1 MKYYVIQGDNLI
13 NECMVIGFN
22 QKEETISQKS
32 EYKNKIYTL
41 VAYYMLY
48 FCIYYGFH
56 WWFN

>member
-32 EYKNKIYTL
+32 EYKNKKKGTYAL
-41 VAYYMLY
+41 FL
-48 FCIYYGFH
+48 
-56 WWFN
+56 